1 MERIAIIGCA
11 LRTPGA
17 SNAEAFWR
25 MLLDKR
31 RAISTIPR
39 QRWDVER
46 LLAYF
51 TDEPRVNSL
60 RWGGLLDGIDKF
72 DPEFFNITPAEAR
85 SMDPQQR
92 LILELGYLCAENA
105 GLTLAQLQGSRTGV
119 YVGISSYDY
128 NKLVGRDFRFVDR
141 SAAIGT
147 SHFAAP
153 NRLSWF
159 MKLKGPSVAADAA
172 CASSLV
178 ALHQACHALT
188 NRDIDIAMVGG
199 VNAILTPDVM
209 ISFMQSGLLSQDG
222 HCRVF
227 DARADGYVR
236 AEACGVVA
244 AKRLADAH
252 ADGDRILGVVRGV
265 KLTQTGVRQSFI
277 APSGI
282 AQEEVM
288 RTAWEA
294 AEVTAAEIGYIE
306 AHATGTFLG
315 DAVEL
320 TAIQKQLKNGGRTE
334 PCIVGSYKPNI
345 GYPEAASGI
354 VSLIKVL
361 KMFEHNRIPGQ
372 LDYETLNH
380 ALADAETLKI
390 TSQDKVWGS
399 VEKRIAGLNAFGVGG
414 TYAHVVI
421 EEPDAVP
428 SPLTG
433 SAPLWLL
440 PVSAKT
446 PASLQKLA
454 ARYAET
460 ISSADDND
468 AGQYCRI
475 IAVRRN
481 HFSRRHLIFGVS
493 AQDLVQQLLGIAA
506 CEHDA
511 SIQRPRKRNSVVVR
525 LDGPAQA
532 GVDFIQRLCSAIPG
546 NSVLGNYFSKAV
558 EYRHGLSNASA
569 NALILSHGLV
579 CGLTDLGIM
588 VARVELCGEWA
599 VAGVDTLHSA
609 ALASLGELA
618 HASPSLSVK
627 NGAQPDNDLLSLIF
641 EGTRVES
648 GPSLGSWFHGALAAV
663 YEAGVELDWAS
674 LWNNDRSMLDL
685 ELPAYEFNLTRH
697 WVESLVEDVDCI
709 STTT

>member
-1 MERIAIIGCA
+1 M
-11 LRTPGA
+11 
-17 SNAEAFWR
+17 
-25 MLLDKR
+25 DKR
-31 RAISTIPR
+31 RAISTIPK
-39 QRWDVER
+39 QRWDVKR

-51 TDEPRVNSL
+51 TDEQRVNSL

-92 LILELGYLCAENA
+92 LILELGYLCAEHA

-227 DARADGYVR
+227 DALADGYVR

-244 AKRLADAH
+244 VKRLADAY

-288 RTAWEA
+288 RTTWEA
-294 AEVTAAEIGYIE
+294 AEVSAADIGYIE

-320 TAIQKQLKNGGRTE
+320 TAIQKQLRNGGRTE

-361 KMFEHNRIPGQ
+361 KIFEHNRIPGQ
-372 LDYETLNH
+372 VDYETLNH
-380 ALADAETLKI
+380 ALADTETLKI
-390 TSQDKVWGS
+390 VSQDKVWAS
-399 VEKRIAGLNAFGVGG
+399 SEKRIAGLNAFGVGG
-414 TYAHVVI
+414 TYAHVVV
-421 EEPDAVP
+421 EEADAVP
-428 SPLTG
+428 SPLKWP
-433 SAPLWLL
+433 APLWML
-440 PVSAKT
+440 PLSAKT

-454 ARYAET
+454 ARYAKA
-460 ISSADDND
+460 ISSADDKD
-468 AGQYCRI
+468 AGHYCRI
-475 IAVRRN
+475 LAVKRN
-481 HFSRRHLIFGVS
+481 HFPWRHLIHGAS

-506 CEHDA
+506 GEHEA
-511 SIQRPRKRNSVVVR
+511 LTQRTRKKNSVVVR

-532 GVDFIQRLCSAIPG
+532 GVDFVQRLTEFTPD
-546 NSVLGNYFSKAV
+546 NSVLGDFFRKATAL
-558 EYRHGLSNASA
+558 EYGLNNTSA
-569 NALILSHGLV
+569 TSLILSHGLV
-579 CGLTDLGIM
+579 CGLTNLGVKVSRI
-588 VARVELCGEWA
+588 ELCGEWA
-599 VAGVDTLHSA
+599 VAGVDKIHSA
-609 ALASLGELA
+609 TLISLGELA
-618 HASPSLSVK
+618 HASPLLSVIA
-627 NGAQPDNDLLSLIF
+627 GTQSDNDLLSLVF
-641 EGTRVES
+641 DGSRAES
-648 GPSLGSWFHGALAAV
+648 DTSLERWLHGALATV
-663 YEAGVELDWAS
+663 YESGVELDWAG
-674 LWNNDRSMLDL
+674 LWCNDRSMLDL
-685 ELPAYEFNLTRH
+685 DLPAYEFNLTRH
-697 WVESLVEDVDCI
+697 WVEVPTEDIDSI
-709 STTT
+709 SATT